1 MDTRVNIKI
10 FKEIILKFVV
20 IFYFSLKSYLLLTKT
35 HLYGLTQ
42 KANRKNGMVEISVR
56 HPLSS
61 IIKIA
66 TKSSCPEMISFT
78 YGEKLS
84 KPLMSSLKLNT
95 TEQETSLGS
104 IKPNDETSSV
114 GSSTKKESN
123 NSNNNSIENEYDI
136 KGKDW
141 FFVPD
146 YAGEAASAVKL
157 QCLQILSLTDN

>member
-1 MDTRVNIKI
+1 M
-10 FKEIILKFVV
+10 
-20 IFYFSLKSYLLLTKT
+20 TKT

-78 YGEKLS
+78 YGEK
-84 KPLMSSLKLNT
+84 MSRSSSSSNKASQQQNNIDH
-95 TEQETSLGS
+95 ETSIVS
-104 IKPNDETSSV
+104 IKQNDETSSIA
-114 GSSTKKESN
+114 SSQATPKKE
-123 NSNNNSIENEYDI
+123 NSIESEYDI

-157 QCLQILSLTDN
+157 QCLQILSLTEN

>member
-1 MDTRVNIKI
+1 M
-10 FKEIILKFVV
+10 
-20 IFYFSLKSYLLLTKT
+20 LLTKT

-84 KPLMSSLKLNT
+84 KPLNSLKLNAT
-95 TEQETSLGS
+95 NDQETSLSS
-104 IKPNDETSSV
+104 IKPNDETSSIA
-114 GSSTKKESN
+114 SSTKKD
-123 NSNNNSIENEYDI
+123 NSMSIENEYDI

>member
-1 MDTRVNIKI
+1 M
-10 FKEIILKFVV
+10 
-20 IFYFSLKSYLLLTKT
+20 FSYRTSNLDALFLYRYLLLTKT

-66 TKSSCPEMISFT
+66 TKSSCPEIISFT
-78 YGEKLS
+78 YGEKLNKSAIS
-84 KPLMSSLKLNT
+84 KNNNASND
-95 TEQETSLGS
+95 QENLIDSAKRDDEST
-104 IKPNDETSSV
+104 NETSSV
-114 GSSTKKESN
+114 AYSSTKKDSN
-123 NSNNNSIENEYDI
+123 ISNEYDI

-146 YAGEAASAVKL
+146 LAGEAASAVKL
-157 QCLQILSLTDN
+157 QCLQILDLISQ

>member
-1 MDTRVNIKI
+1 
-10 FKEIILKFVV
+10 
-20 IFYFSLKSYLLLTKT
+20 
-35 HLYGLTQ
+35 
-42 KANRKNGMVEISVR
+42 MVEISVR

-84 KPLMSSLKLNT
+84 KSMNSLKLNANVNANS
-95 TEQETSLGS
+95 EQETTIGS
-104 IKPNDETSSV
+104 IKPNDETSSQA
-114 GSSTKKESN
+114 SSSFSNQNKE
-123 NSNNNSIENEYDI
+123 NSPSIESEYDI

>member
-1 MDTRVNIKI
+1 M
-10 FKEIILKFVV
+10 
-20 IFYFSLKSYLLLTKT
+20 
-35 HLYGLTQ
+35 TQ

-78 YGEKLS
+78 YGEKLNN
-84 KPLMSSLKLNT
+84 KTSLNK
-95 TEQETSLGS
+95 EQETSLVDT
-104 IKPNDETSSV
+104 IKREDESTNETSSV
-114 GSSTKKESN
+114 ASSSTKKDI
-123 NSNNNSIENEYDI
+123 NSNNEYDI

-146 YAGEAASAVKL
+146 LAGEAASAVKL
-157 QCLQILSLTDN
+157 QCLQILDLISQ

>member
-1 MDTRVNIKI
+1 
-10 FKEIILKFVV
+10 
-20 IFYFSLKSYLLLTKT
+20 
-35 HLYGLTQ
+35 LYGLTQ

-84 KPLMSSLKLNT
+84 KSMNSLKLNANNT
-95 TEQETSLGS
+95 VNTVNISEQETSLGS
-104 IKPNDETSSV
+104 IKPNDETSSQA
-114 GSSTKKESN
+114 SSSFSNQNKE
-123 NSNNNSIENEYDI
+123 NSPSIESEYDI